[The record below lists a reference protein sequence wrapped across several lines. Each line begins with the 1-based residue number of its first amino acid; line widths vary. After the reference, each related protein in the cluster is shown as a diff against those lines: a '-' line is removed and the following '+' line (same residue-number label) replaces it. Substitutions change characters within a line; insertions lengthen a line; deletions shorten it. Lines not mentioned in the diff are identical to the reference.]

1 MKDIM
6 GVELQVGD
14 VVAFNPPSYKGLI
27 MGKIIAFTPK
37 MVRVS
42 YKYSSEVSTSTVVY
56 PSDVVKKV

>member
-1 MKDIM
+1 MKDIFKT
-6 GVELQVGD
+6 ELQIGD

-42 YKYSSEVSTSTVVY
+42 YKYSGRDEESTVVY
-56 PSDVVKKV
+56 PSDMVKRV